1 MDRLRTARNV
11 AIVVLIAAAVQF
23 LPGGG
28 RVVEAFAGAL
38 WVVFAAGL
46 AFFAYRLYRERR
58 VDLDGLGNRHRAF
71 LYGAIAV
78 GYATV
83 AAQPRMWHTGLGEFV
98 WFALVGLSVY
108 TLLAVYR
115 YSRTY

>member
-1 MDRLRTARNV
+1 MDRLRVARNI
-11 AIVVLIAAAVQF
+11 AIVALIAAAVEF

-28 RVVEAFAGAL
+28 RAVEAFAAAL

-46 AFFAYRLYRERR
+46 GYFAYRLYRERH
-58 VDLDGLGNRHRAF
+58 VDLYGLGDHRRAL
-71 LYGAIAV
+71 LYGALAIGFVTA
-78 GYATV
+78 
-83 AAQPRMWHTGLGEFV
+83 AAQPRMWLTSIGEFA
-98 WFALVGLSVY
+98 WFVLIGLVAY

>member
-1 MDRLRTARNV
+1 MDRLRIARNV
-11 AIVVLIAAAVQF
+11 AIIALIAAAVEF

-28 RVVEAFAGAL
+28 RVADAFAAAL
-38 WVVFAAGL
+38 WVVFAVGF
-46 AFFAYRLYRERR
+46 AFLGYRLYRERGI
-58 VDLDGLGNRHRAF
+58 DLHSLGDRHRAL

-78 GYATV
+78 GFATI
-83 AAQPRMWHTGLGEFV
+83 AARSRMWHTTFGEFL
-98 WFALVGLSVY
+98 WFALIGLAAY